1 MIETQIDPEL
11 EQNREVYAR
20 FGLAMYQAQC
30 LERQLAMILATKYGP
45 DPTRI
50 SRKEFKSVFDDL
62 FSKSLG
68 QLVRKITKLSALS
81 EDEEKRLKE
90 ALETR
95 NWLAHRY
102 FWERA
107 VDILSVPGR
116 ASMIDELRAAAHQ
129 LHTQDEF
136 FTNKTDEFGER
147 FGINQQ
153 LIKKQI
159 ERSIRNR
166 EFP

>member
-1 MIETQIDPEL
+1 MIETQIDPES
-11 EQNREVYAR
+11 EQIREVYAR

-45 DPTRI
+45 GPTRI
-50 SRKEFKSVFDDL
+50 SRKELDSVFEDL

-68 QLVRKITKLSALS
+68 QLVRKITRLSALS
-81 EDEEKRLKE
+81 EDEEQRLKE

-95 NWLAHRY
+95 NRLAHRY

-107 VDILSVPGR
+107 VDFLSVSGR
-116 ASMIDELRAAAHQ
+116 AKMIDELEAAANL

-136 FTNKTDEFGER
+136 FTNKTYEYGER
-147 FGINQQ
+147 FGINRQLVQ
-153 LIKKQI
+153 KQTERLIK
-159 ERSIRNR
+159 NR
-166 EFP
+166 ESP